1 MEESKRLT
9 YRYRGYLAT
18 HFILD
23 KLGKHYDPW
32 GMRGEII
39 TNYSLKIRNLIL
51 RCIEK
56 EKGQGFYEFFNK
68 NSGMFAKQYS
78 LYKLVDLI
86 KDFEINIEG
95 LSKIIEDKIMLPCSK
110 KANNEILMSVSN
122 IILNRAPLL
131 NIGEA
136 GGLPFLQEFFKD
148 SNSLSLP
155 VKFRQNYIY
164 REIQNTIINLCIDY
178 FRNPPELI
186 NYFYNVSWDPLR
198 LDCRTFLMPQK
209 IFTFGELKRRYPNY
223 YNQLKVKFW
232 NEFIYD

>member
-95 LSKIIEDKIMLPCSK
+95 LSKIIE
-110 KANNEILMSVSN
+110 
-122 IILNRAPLL
+122 
-131 NIGEA
+131 
-136 GGLPFLQEFFKD
+136 
-148 SNSLSLP
+148 
-155 VKFRQNYIY
+155 
-164 REIQNTIINLCIDY
+164 
-178 FRNPPELI
+178 
-186 NYFYNVSWDPLR
+186 
-198 LDCRTFLMPQK
+198 
-209 IFTFGELKRRYPNY
+209 
-223 YNQLKVKFW
+223 
-232 NEFIYD
+232 